1 MSFISTYQSCKTL
14 LANKLTEYGVTA
26 SEIEGLTTLINKIQN
41 LEPIGSGTFI
51 VSDKKSVGDNETV
64 KFTGVVL
71 GDNGGLVESEDR
83 LIRIIDE
90 NDTEIFS
97 NTLTSA
103 NNLFSVDGGAY
114 MSWEVSSDGITY
126 DKVAGKL
133 TSVGFDFNHYEY
145 SISFDSKTDDNV
157 LSWFGWGTGV
167 GFWQGLQFSVSTQNA
182 SFSTDTFYNIKIILE
197 GYYYKLYFNNVL
209 IEQNMMNSDF
219 FTNNIFYLIFEA
231 DDWVNTIKN
240 LQIKKRRLYGK
251 SNSGIV
257 YGQYTMTDGE
267 DINVMVVHDNDY
279 SIKNQYQD
287 EVTDSV
293 VSSVLS
299 IEYDDN

>member
-267 DINVMVVHDNDY
+267 DINVG
-279 SIKNQYQD
+279 
-287 EVTDSV
+287 
-293 VSSVLS
+293 SS
-299 IEYDDN
+299 